1 MSSCQDLPGLDGIFF
16 LSRAPLR
23 RGSFLHAL
31 LRARSSGQ
39 EILQD
44 VFPIGGGE
52 RLLANQALDWPMR
65 TARLGLCT
73 HDLVTRLTPRAD
85 EIGLM
90 ALSHES
96 PFNFM
101 FSGVPLTCAFQLHL
115 PWDAGWHKRLWD
127 TNEIPQ
133 APSAVA
139 QRRTLELLAAPS
151 QRLLIDSVLRSRIAE
166 AFVGGLRR
174 RNPPHCAA
182 LSSRFLIPL
191 LTMGRRPGGN
201 PLAGCVVLGAV
212 VANCS
217 GDHLR
222 ERGGTGAVNSAVPPL
237 LHNLSY
243 RSARMSRVVWHVAQC
258 VARKT
263 PLQGY
268 ADAYD
273 LCTTPASRTANR

>member
-52 RLLANQALDWPMR
+52 RLLANQALVWPMR
-65 TARLGLCT
+65 RARLGLYT

-166 AFVGGLRR
+166 AFVGGPTKASAILERSTLSISNRCDGAARSSNVRR
-174 RNPPHCAA
+174 CATA
-182 LSSRFLIPL
+182 
-191 LTMGRRPGGN
+191 
-201 PLAGCVVLGAV
+201 LGACGISFV
-212 VANCS
+212 S
-217 GDHLR
+217 HKR
-222 ERGGTGAVNSAVPPL
+222 
-237 LHNLSY
+237 
-243 RSARMSRVVWHVAQC
+243 
-258 VARKT
+258 
-263 PLQGY
+263 
-268 ADAYD
+268 
-273 LCTTPASRTANR
+273 LCHPASQGRCN

>member
-65 TARLGLCT
+65 TARLGLYT
-73 HDLVTRLTPRAD
+73 HDLVTCSAPRAG

-101 FSGVPLTCAFQLHL
+101 PSGVPLTCAFQLHL
-115 PWDAGWHKRLWD
+115 PWDAGWHQRLWD

-133 APSAVA
+133 APASRTAADNRVSWRPVRTVA
-139 QRRTLELLAAPS
+139 DRQCAA
-151 QRLLIDSVLRSRIAE
+151 LRIAE
-166 AFVGGLRR
+166 AFFGGPS
-174 RNPPHCAA
+174 PPQPSA
-182 LSSRFLIPL
+182 L
-191 LTMGRRPGGN
+191 
-201 PLAGCVVLGAV
+201 C
-212 VANCS
+212 
-217 GDHLR
+217 
-222 ERGGTGAVNSAVPPL
+222 SAVI
-237 LHNLSY
+237 
-243 RSARMSRVVWHVAQC
+243 
-258 VARKT
+258 
-263 PLQGY
+263 
-268 ADAYD
+268 
-273 LCTTPASRTANR
+273 